1 MDITPYL
8 QKIVDRFK
16 DPSVQ
21 KSLQGFNKQL
31 LFKFTDTNEDWLVK
45 CVDGKEATFSKQT
58 SDTAE
63 LVITTTTDM
72 LSGVMDKSINPM
84 AAYMQR
90 KIQVKGSTDDLVKLL
105 KIMT

>member
-31 LFKFTDTNEDWLVK
+31 LFKFTDTDEDWLVK
-45 CVDGKEATFSKQT
+45 CVDGKQATFTRET
-58 SDTAE
+58 SDMAE

-72 LSGVMDKSINPM
+72 LSGVMDKKINPM

>member
-16 DPSVQ
+16 DPGVQ
-21 KSLQGFNKQL
+21 NSLQGFNMLL

-45 CVDGKEATFSKQT
+45 CVDGKEATFSRQT

-63 LVITTTTDM
+63 LVITTTTDV
-72 LSGVMDKSINPM
+72 LSGVIEKKINPM
-84 AAYMQR
+84 AAFMQR
-90 KIQVKGSTDDLVKLL
+90 KIQVKGTMDDLVKLQ
-105 KIMT
+105 KILM